1 MCPLVSSI
9 HSQDLRSSYA
19 DECRKFHHSK
29 RLCVY
34 FDFFQEAGDLLF
46 GVSYLPTAQRL
57 SVSVIRARNLKYL
70 QIVDSIAN
78 FS

>member
-1 MCPLVSSI
+1 MSPYVTIRKEQIYSSGFGFC
-9 HSQDLRSSYA
+9 L
-19 DECRKFHHSK
+19 
-29 RLCVY
+29 
-34 FDFFQEAGDLLF
+34 FQEAGDLLF

-57 SVSVIRARNLKYL
+57 SISVIKASNLKYL